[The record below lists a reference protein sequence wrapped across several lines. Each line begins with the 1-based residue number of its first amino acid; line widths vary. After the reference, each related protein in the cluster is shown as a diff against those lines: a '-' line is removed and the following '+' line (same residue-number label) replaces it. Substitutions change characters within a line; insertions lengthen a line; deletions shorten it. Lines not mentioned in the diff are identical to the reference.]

1 MIVESYEDVII
12 LSGALR
18 KNFWETVHTAV
29 SLILKR
35 HPSGVIID
43 CSQITEIT
51 AQGAETF
58 ADVFEFVAEHE
69 EARIILAA
77 VPEHVKQVLRDVP
90 EVRSQIPIVNSV
102 EEARC
107 SLDLLAS
114 NEGESKGKDAN
125 RAWDRDILA
134 VLEGVSEDHDVIHVA
149 EELILHHKTRVTL
162 LLPVIVPRELPLTAP
177 LADLEAKL
185 AAAAE
190 AGKKAIK
197 AAGAKVQIKL
207 ERGRD
212 IATLM
217 EELAEEVDADYVVAA
232 ITLSKGMRRTDAY
245 RTVESVLEKVKRP
258 VIIVRGSLV
267 KD

>member
-1 MIVESYEDVII
+1 MIVESYEDVLI

-18 KNFWETVHTAV
+18 QNFWETVQTAI

-51 AQGAETF
+51 PLGAETF
-58 ADVFEFVAEHE
+58 ADVFDFVGEHE

-77 VPEHVKQVLRDVP
+77 VPEHVKQVLREVP
-90 EVRSQIPIVNSV
+90 EVRSQIPIVGSV

-114 NEGESKGKDAN
+114 SEKEGKGKDAN
-125 RAWDRDILA
+125 REWDRDILA
-134 VLEGVSEDHDVIHVA
+134 VLEGVAEDADVIHVA

-162 LLPVIVPRELPLTAP
+162 LLPVVVPRELPLTAP

-185 AAAAE
+185 AAASE
-190 AGKKAIK
+190 SGKKAIK
-197 AAGAKVQIKL
+197 AAGAKVEIKL
-207 ERGRD
+207 ERTRD

-217 EELAEEVDADYVVAA
+217 EEISEEVDADYVIAA
-232 ITLSKGMRRTDAY
+232 ITLSRGVRRTDAF

-258 VIIVRGSLV
+258 VIIVRGSLA
-267 KD
+267 KS